1 MEIQFSSEKL
11 ITQRK
16 LQGFSQEKLA
26 EKAGINIRTLQRLE
40 KNEVTPQ
47 LYTLRSL
54 ADSLGVKIE
63 DLTVSAPTGI
73 TTEKSTRQMALLHF
87 SATTGCVFPLGNLI
101 APLLLWIYKKQA
113 DDAWDKQARE
123 ILNFQMSWLLYLF
136 LVLVLYFT
144 IPVLPFLVFLIPV
157 IVFLNILLFPIYS
170 GFRVIN
176 NQPPFYP
183 LTIPFL
189 KPKT

>member
-73 TTEKSTRQMALLHF
+73 TAEKPARQLALLHF

-101 APLLLWIYKKQA
+101 APLLLWFYKKNA
-113 DDAWDKQARE
+113 DDAWDRQARE

-157 IVFLNILLFPIYS
+157 IVFLNILFFPIYS

-176 NQPPFYP
+176 NQTPFYP

>member
-73 TTEKSTRQMALLHF
+73 PTEKSTRQLALLHF
-87 SATTGCVFPLGNLI
+87 SAAAGCVFPLGNLI